1 MKSARLI
8 VTYKCNHDCSG
19 CCNKQLNKS
28 EIPEINSIEELKD
41 YDEILITGGEPFLF
55 PEKLKELIKE
65 IKKNGNQKI
74 IIYTTPEYTIEDFN
88 EISKLVDGITITIHN
103 EDDLNKF
110 QHRLVYFDNITNI
123 VFLKDKSLRLN
134 VFNPIKS
141 IIFFCLEIFYW
152 KVKYI
157 DWIENCPLPENET
170 LYQLKQLWR

>member
-8 VTYKCNHDCSG
+8 VTYKCKHDCSG

-41 YDEILITGGEPFLF
+41 YDEIIITGGEPFLF
-55 PEKLKELIKE
+55 PDKLKELISE

-74 IIYTTPEYTIEDFN
+74 IIYTTPEYTIEDFY
-88 EISKLVDGITITIHN
+88 EVLKLIDGITITIHN
-103 EDDLNKF
+103 EEDLTKYKKQCSDLRYVGNFENK
-110 QHRLVYFDNITNI
+110 T
-123 VFLKDKSLRLN
+123 LRLN
-134 VFNPIKS
+134 VFNPIRDM
-141 IIFFCLEIFYW
+141 ILNVVELFFE
-152 KVKYI
+152 VKYI